1 MGGGMSIFDSVTPDD
16 LIVAFFPCIYFS
28 CMSQMLISYTHR
40 NYKNYSPKQRIDAIL
55 ERASNRELFFGRI
68 VRLWGIAKIRGLRM
82 IIENPWSEQTFLK
95 QNFPANPSIIDNN
108 RLLRGDFFVKPTAY
122 WFVNCEPTSQVTLQ
136 PQTKGRN
143 ICQSEPNRQPG
154 LCNQERSMISPDYAR
169 NFIGDFILRKPQEN
183 TQLSLF

>member
-1 MGGGMSIFDSVTPDD
+1 MEIRGKVHCFFEQSGTFKNEFIKLGIPAEDYDIQNNFGQTDHIIDLFAEIEKAYGGGMSIFDSVTPDD

-82 IIENPWSEQTFLK
+82 IIETPGASKHSSNKTS
-95 QNFPANPSIIDNN
+95 
-108 RLLRGDFFVKPTAY
+108 RPTRQSLITTGCYA
-122 WFVNCEPTSQVTLQ
+122 VTSL
-136 PQTKGRN
+136 
-143 ICQSEPNRQPG
+143 
-154 LCNQERSMISPDYAR
+154 
-169 NFIGDFILRKPQEN
+169 
-183 TQLSLF
+183 